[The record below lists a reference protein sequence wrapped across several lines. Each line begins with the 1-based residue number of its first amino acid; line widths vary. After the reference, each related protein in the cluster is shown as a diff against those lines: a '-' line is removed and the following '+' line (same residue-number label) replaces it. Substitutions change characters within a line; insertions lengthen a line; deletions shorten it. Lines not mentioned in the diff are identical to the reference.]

1 MEAALKRAMSE
12 AGIHAGDVCF
22 VNAHG
27 TATPD
32 NDKIEG
38 SVFRR
43 IFGGEIKFL
52 SSKGFTGHTLGAAG
66 GLEAAFTAAALRE
79 GWIPGSAGFVH
90 EDDEILLS
98 PVREPTPITGR
109 FAISTSLAFGGN
121 NAAIVISRGA
131 TDAERRA
138 ESEQRVNVAG
148 IGVVFARG
156 RGIGSL
162 EEALRTGWVAPS
174 RKPVASS
181 PEKMIPVYS
190 VEEKTITDKAV
201 LKKMRR
207 ADRFSKMA
215 VLAAW
220 DAVKDGGIEIDE
232 GGASLGIILATA
244 FGPQVTAFRFLDEI
258 IDHGDASVSP
268 TLFSHSVHNAA
279 ASYVASALGNHGP
292 TLTVTQFGWSFH
304 QALILARAWI
314 HEGRC
319 ENVLVGSVEEC
330 GTVME
335 YICSKKLEIAEDGRI
350 RPFEFS
356 PSPSAVPGEGSVFLL
371 LTGEQRR
378 RELLRTSRCIPR

>member
-1 MEAALKRAMSE
+1 
-12 AGIHAGDVCF
+12 
-22 VNAHG
+22 
-27 TATPD
+27 
-32 NDKIEG
+32 
-38 SVFRR
+38 
-43 IFGGEIKFL
+43 
-52 SSKGFTGHTLGAAG
+52 
-66 GLEAAFTAAALRE
+66 
-79 GWIPGSAGFVH
+79 
-90 EDDEILLS
+90 
-98 PVREPTPITGR
+98 
-109 FAISTSLAFGGN
+109 
-121 NAAIVISRGA
+121 
-131 TDAERRA
+131 
-138 ESEQRVNVAG
+138 VNVT
-148 IGVVFARG
+148 GVGAVFARG

-162 EEALRTGWVAPS
+162 EEALRKGWVAPS
-174 RKPVASS
+174 RRPLASS
-181 PEKMIPVYS
+181 PGKSIPVYS

-220 DAVKDGGIEIDE
+220 DAVKDSGIEIDE

-292 TLTVTQFGWSFH
+292 TLTVTQFGLSFH

-319 ENVLVGSVEEC
+319 EHVLVGSVEEC

-335 YICSKKLEIAEDGRI
+335 YICSRKLGISEDGRI

-371 LTGEQRR
+371 LSGEDRGQKYCELRGVFLDDESAEGDPDLRILDADGMSEDETCYQEIASQDVPIGGYLPLAGSMLTGSAFHCAVAAVMLRNQTLYACPVQDNPHAVRACNSTEQKNLERIQCVR
-378 RELLRTSRCIPR
+378 YGCLHERAVIELGR